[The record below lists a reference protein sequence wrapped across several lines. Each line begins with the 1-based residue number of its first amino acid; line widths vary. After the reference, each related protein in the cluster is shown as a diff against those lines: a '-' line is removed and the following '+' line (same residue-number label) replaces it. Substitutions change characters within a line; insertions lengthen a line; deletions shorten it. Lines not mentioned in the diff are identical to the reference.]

1 MADNKK
7 SSSENA
13 TSPDVPNE
21 YEVESIGDFVRDE
34 SDTAWYYVKWKGY
47 STSESTWEPL
57 KNLAGCSK
65 LIKKFHKK
73 EKRDK
78 LNRQEYK
85 RKREHSGETLYSIK
99 SKKPKC
105 SNEDGV
111 ITPVDLSSQRTA
123 NQKALKKWEKDL
135 NAVCTEKARILVKNN
150 VDLVG
155 PPKDF
160 TYINDYKPG
169 PGLVIPNDPLVGCE
183 CEDCSTCSGCCP
195 QKSGAP
201 FAFHKNGKIK
211 VPPGKPVY
219 ECNIRCK
226 CGPKCPNRVV
236 QYGRQKDVAIFRT
249 SNGCGWGVRT
259 LSEIRKNTFVME
271 YVGEVIT
278 NEEAERRGQIYDAN
292 GRTYLFDLDYND
304 GDCPF
309 TVDAGRYG
317 NVSHFVNHSCD
328 PNLVVYGVW
337 VNTLDPRLPRI
348 ALFASRDIQAGEELT
363 FDYQM
368 TGELNASGTSSKL
381 QPIRCRCNS
390 KNCRNFLF

>member
-1 MADNKK
+1 MGTKP
-7 SSSENA
+7 E
-13 TSPDVPNE
+13 VPPKE
-21 YEVESIGDFVRDE
+21 YEVERIQEFTKDDDGVS
-34 SDTAWYYVKWKGY
+34 WYFVKWLGY
-47 STSESTWEPL
+47 PSSENTWEPL
-57 KNLAGCSK
+57 SNLGNCRK
-65 LIKKFHKK
+65 IIRKFHKQ
-73 EKRDK
+73 EKREK
-78 LNRQEYK
+78 LNRQEFK
-85 RKREHSGETLYSIK
+85 RKRELSGEAIHSVPN
-99 SKKPKC
+99 KKPKTVGLERAI
-105 SNEDGV
+105 S
-111 ITPVDLSSQRTA
+111 PVDLSNQRR
-123 NQKALKKWEKDL
+123 NVQRALRRWRAQLNKVCTD
-135 NAVCTEKARILVKNN
+135 NAVILVENR
-150 VDLVG
+150 VDLEG

-169 PGLVIPNDPLVGCE
+169 PGIVIPTDPLVGCD
-183 CEDCSTCSGCCP
+183 CEDCSSESNCCA

-201 FAFHKNGKIK
+201 FAYSKFGRIK

-236 QYGRQKDVAIFRT
+236 QYGRQVDVAIFRT
-249 SNGCGWGVRT
+249 SNGCGWGVKT
-259 LSEIRKNTFVME
+259 LKSIKKNAFVME

-348 ALFASRDIQAGEELT
+348 ALFASRDIKEGEELS

-368 TGELNASGTSSKL
+368 TGELNTSGSASKL
-381 QPIRCRCNS
+381 QPIRCRCGA
-390 KNCRNFLF
+390 KNCRDFLF